1 MSRARYVLVGAAG
14 LLIAALVVLGGV
26 IPIQASSGHWRATA
40 WVLDLIKRRS
50 VHTYSRLIVP
60 PPIEQPSWIARGAAH
75 YESGCRQCHGSP
87 LSPRP
92 PLMMRMTPHPPELPQ
107 RMARWDTR
115 ELFQIVKHGIK
126 FTAMP
131 AWPAPQRADEIWA
144 MVAFL
149 RALPNLT
156 PGSYGQLAFGGTTTS
171 DGVSA
176 IERCARCHGTDG
188 MGRGG
193 DFPVLAGQRP
203 EYLHNALLAYRSGNR
218 HSGFMRPEAA
228 ELDDQARKAVVTY
241 FAQLPRMTMAT
252 AAGAGRGAD
261 LVASGQPARQVPA
274 CSECHGPAATDR
286 NPAYPNLAGQDAEYL
301 FEQLVLFSENR
312 RGGSPYAPIMQAI
325 AGRLTREQMRAA
337 AEWYAAATPAMP
349 TVSVLAR
356 PR

>member
-1 MSRARYVLVGAAG
+1 VTRARYLLFGVAAVLV
-14 LLIAALVVLGGV
+14 AALVVLGGA

-60 PPIEQPSWIARGAAH
+60 PPVDQPWWIARGAAH
-75 YESGCRQCHGSP
+75 YESGCRPCHGSP

-92 PLMMRMTPHPPELPQ
+92 PLMMRMTPHPPELPA
-107 RMARWDTR
+107 RMARWDAR
-115 ELFQIVKHGIK
+115 ELFQIVKHGFK

-149 RALPNLT
+149 RALPALT
-156 PGSYGQLAFGGTTTS
+156 PESYRELARGGTTTS

-203 EYLHNALLAYRSGNR
+203 EYLTNALLAYRSGNR

-228 ELDDQARKAVVTY
+228 ELDDRARAAVVAH
-241 FAQLPRMTMAT
+241 FADLPRTGEPRAPAT
-252 AAGAGRGAD
+252 RGAT
-261 LVASGQPARQVPA
+261 LVSAGQPSRQVPA
-274 CSECHGPAATDR
+274 CRECHGPGATDR
-286 NPAYPNLAGQDAEYL
+286 NPAYPNLAGQDADYL

-312 RGGSPYAPIMQAI
+312 RGGSPYAQIMQPI
-325 AGRLTREQMRAA
+325 ASRLTPAQMRDAA
-337 AEWYAAATPAMP
+337 DYYA
-349 TVSVLAR
+349 SLR
-356 PR
+356 K

>member
-1 MSRARYVLVGAAG
+1 MSRARYLLFGAAA
-14 LLIAALVVLGGV
+14 LLIATLVVLGGV

-50 VHTYSRLIVP
+50 VHTYSRWIVP
-60 PPIEQPSWIARGAAH
+60 PPVEQPSWIARGAAH
-75 YESGCRQCHGSP
+75 YESGCRPCHGSP

-92 PLMMRMTPHPPELPQ
+92 PLMMRMTPHPPELPP
-107 RMARWDTR
+107 RIARWDSR

-131 AWPAPQRADEIWA
+131 AWPAPQRADEIWT

-156 PGSYGQLAFGGTTTS
+156 PESYRELAFGGTTTA

-203 EYLHNALLAYRSGNR
+203 EYLHNALVAYRSGNR

-228 ELDDQARKAVVTY
+228 ELDDQARAAVVTY
-241 FAQLPRMTMAT
+241 FAELPRGGQPRTPSE
-252 AAGAGRGAD
+252 RGAT
-261 LVASGQPARQVPA
+261 LVFEGQPSRQIPA
-274 CSECHGPAATDR
+274 CRECHGPGATDR
-286 NPAYPNLAGQDAEYL
+286 NPAYPINAGQDADYL
-301 FEQLVLFSENR
+301 FEQLMLFSENR
-312 RGGSPYAPIMQAI
+312 RGGSPYAQIMQPI
-325 AGRLTREQMRAA
+325 ASRLTPAQMRDAA
-337 AEWYAAATPAMP
+337 DYYA
-349 TVSVLAR
+349 SVR
-356 PR
+356 N

>member
-1 MSRARYVLVGAAG
+1 MSRVRYMLIGAAG

-40 WVLDLIKRRS
+40 WMLDLIKRRS
-50 VHTYSRLIVP
+50 VNTYSRLIVP
-60 PPIEQPSWIARGAAH
+60 PPLDQPWWIVRGAAH
-75 YESGCRQCHGSP
+75 YESGCRPCHGSP

-92 PLMMRMTPHPPELPQ
+92 PLMMRMTPHPPELPL

-131 AWPAPQRADEIWA
+131 AWGAPQRADEIWT

-149 RALPNLT
+149 QALPNLT
-156 PGSYGQLAFGGTTTS
+156 PEAYRELAFGGTTTA

-193 DFPVLAGQRP
+193 DFPVLAGQTT
-203 EYLHNALLAYRSGNR
+203 EYLNNALVAYRAGHR
-218 HSGFMRPEAA
+218 HSGFMRSEAA
-228 ELDDQARKAVVTY
+228 DLDDAARGVVVNY
-241 FAQLPRMTMAT
+241 FAQLPRT
-252 AAGAGRGAD
+252 AAPLAPAGRGAT
-261 LVASGQPARQVPA
+261 LVTEGQPSRQIPA
-274 CSECHGPAATDR
+274 CRECHGPGAVDR
-286 NPAYPNLAGQDAEYL
+286 NPAYPINAGQDADYL

-312 RGGSPYAPIMQAI
+312 RGGSPYAQIMQPI
-325 AGRLTREQMRAA
+325 ASRLTPAQMRDAA
-337 AEWYAAATPAMP
+337 DWYAASTPSPP
-349 TVSVLAR
+349 TVSAPAR